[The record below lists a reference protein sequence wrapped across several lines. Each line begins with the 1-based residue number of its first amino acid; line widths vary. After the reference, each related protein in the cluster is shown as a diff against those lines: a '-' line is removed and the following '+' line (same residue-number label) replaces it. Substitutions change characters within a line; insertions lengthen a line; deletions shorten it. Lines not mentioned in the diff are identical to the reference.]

1 MAIVSW
7 ILWRTDVGVSSEAAR
22 QAAAF
27 ACLHYRKPKRIR
39 TAFSP
44 TQLVRLEEAFD
55 SNQYVVGQ
63 ERKDLAA
70 TLSLTETQVGS
81 SVWYFIYSFIS
92 PSYMVAQNKWI
103 NAAIRNQTNAI
114 KIEPNKRTGSVQH
127 LT

>member
-1 MAIVSW
+1 MFSRTLNPTQSLNKSCVIKIQIGIGLTYLVSAYRGYPGKNGCLY
-7 ILWRTDVGVSSEAAR
+7 IYAGISAEAAR

-70 TLSLTETQVGS
+70 SLSLTETQVT
-81 SVWYFIYSFIS
+81 F
-92 PSYMVAQNKWI
+92 M
-103 NAAIRNQTNAI
+103 
-114 KIEPNKRTGSVQH
+114 
-127 LT
+127 

>member
-1 MAIVSW
+1 MQVH
-7 ILWRTDVGVSSEAAR
+7 LRRTCITCDVHCIGVSAEAAAR
-22 QAAAF
+22 HAAAF

-70 TLSLTETQVGS
+70 SLSLTETQVHDQ
-81 SVWYFIYSFIS
+81 FC
-92 PSYMVAQNKWI
+92 
-103 NAAIRNQTNAI
+103 
-114 KIEPNKRTGSVQH
+114 
-127 LT
+127 

>member
-1 MAIVSW
+1 MVLQQNITACVY
-7 ILWRTDVGVSSEAAR
+7 TYTVGVSAEAAR

-70 TLSLTETQVGS
+70 SLSLTETQVDFDS
-81 SVWYFIYSFIS
+81 NNTCTYSPFHTQLYS
-92 PSYMVAQNKWI
+92 P
-103 NAAIRNQTNAI
+103 
-114 KIEPNKRTGSVQH
+114 IECFF
-127 LT
+127 